1 MRLRKRSRIRKHRVA
16 KLFQP
21 TPLIYQR
28 NKLFC
33 FLGVISKFILIL
45 LRKIS
50 IERRND
56 IEDEIHR
63 HYQWYDQHAKA
74 MSYHSKSREEN
85 DISEIVDMHRQ
96 AKQSLCIKS
105 SSVFLF

>member
-1 MRLRKRSRIRKHRVA
+1 MLGANLV
-16 KLFQP
+16 QP

-45 LRKIS
+45 LLKIS

-56 IEDEIHR
+56 IEDEIRR
-63 HYQWYDQHAKA
+63 HYQWNNQPVTITSCGA
-74 MSYHSKSREEN
+74 SYALFWYPQEN
-85 DISEIVDMHRQ
+85 RPLNT
-96 AKQSLCIKS
+96 QSWDNYC
-105 SSVFLF
+105 

>member
-1 MRLRKRSRIRKHRVA
+1 VIGNWLDTN
-16 KLFQP
+16 LLQP

-45 LRKIS
+45 LLKIF

-56 IEDEIHR
+56 IENEIHR
-63 HYQWYDQHAKA
+63 HYQRNNQHAKA
-74 MSYHSKSREEN
+74 MSHHGKSGEKN

-96 AKQSLCIKS
+96 AK
-105 SSVFLF
+105 